1 MTGDIYYMFL
11 DMAVEYFADCIH
23 SMRRHDTKDPETAS
37 YERLVFRN
45 ASDYHYMKISLIFE
59 GGNIRLNAAHFKQLI
74 ISSLRELYGE
84 IGAAL
89 PFDVLKFEE
98 NTLSAVLRVYS
109 SALVRLWSALT
120 LLGGYQGQPCGVRV
134 VQVTPFL
141 LALSG
146 NSRELKLD

>member
-1 MTGDIYYMFL
+1 MSMEKTSARYFILQSHGVGWEGSCCYTGSIVPL
-11 DMAVEYFADCIH
+11 KC
-23 SMRRHDTKDPETAS
+23 
-37 YERLVFRN
+37 VFYQHPQR
-45 ASDYHYMKISLIFE
+45 IFE

>member
-109 SALVRLWSALT
+109 RSHH
-120 LLGGYQGQPCGVRV
+120 
-134 VQVTPFL
+134 FF
-141 LALSG
+141 
-146 NSRELKLD
+146 